1 VLNRQIRNFS
11 MFALFA
17 AKRAAVRPAR
27 GCRPVNGRIV
37 AALMAVTCLS
47 ACGPVTPQLAGN
59 DPADPTAK
67 VAAVGYR
74 STIAPYTSL
83 RPATPAPWGGRN
95 DGDAPPPKADR

>member
-1 VLNRQIRNFS
+1 VLNRQIGDFS

-17 AKRAAVRPAR
+17 AKRATARAR
-27 GCRPVNGRIV
+27 GCRPVNGRI
-37 AALMAVTCLS
+37 AAGLTAVTCLS
-47 ACGPVTPQLAGN
+47 ACGPVTPPLAGN